1 MITDDEQEHA
11 SKGLTAEHWAAAVSE
26 VVGGRSGGKEPT
38 RTGQG
43 TNPEKIEEAIA
54 VAEKWF
60 AEKLKL

>member
-1 MITDDEQEHA
+1 V
-11 SKGLTAEHWAAAVSE
+11 SAEEWAGSVSE
-26 VVGGRSGGKEPT
+26 VVGGKSGGKDPT

-43 TNPEKIEEAIA
+43 TNPDKIDEAIA

>member
-1 MITDDEQEHA
+1 M
-11 SKGLTAEHWAAAVSE
+11 TAEGWAAVVSE
-26 VVGGRSGGKEPT
+26 VVGGRSGGKEPV

-43 TNPEKIEEAIA
+43 VHPEKIEEAVA

>member
-1 MITDDEQEHA
+1 MSAEQ
-11 SKGLTAEHWAAAVSE
+11 WAAVVSE
-26 VVGGRSGGKEPT
+26 IVGGRSGGKEPT

-43 TNPEKIEEAIA
+43 TNPDKIEDAVA